1 MASIPLVAL
10 NARTPEQ
17 PDIMQKYGQL
27 MQLRNAQQQSQMQ
40 QQEAPLR
47 LQALQQQTQ
56 VGGLQLQ
63 QQQQV
68 LKDQQAT
75 SAAMQ
80 NWDGK
85 DYNDILPLV
94 LKNGGS
100 AQAVIGLKK
109 SILDQQVQVANA
121 AKATGQGAEAQ
132 IAATLKKNDLVNGAL
147 SPLVDPTKIPDAQL
161 PQALTSTVQSL
172 VQQGALDNQH
182 AQAASQLLQSGD
194 PTTIRN
200 GIQQFTNMLRAG
212 SQITEEALKK
222 AQTAQQQSTQAKTD
236 AEMDYYKQHGGAPGV
251 PVEAQQQ
258 NDWLQKH
265 PGAGPAD
272 YKMWVMRNSP
282 AAIVQ
287 GNQPRGP
294 EQFRCIGFCREQ
306 LPANGPDASWVL
318 SEPGNHDG
326 HHRSRCRTRQATGRR
341 RNHWQQSSTGVE

>member
-1 MASIPLVAL
+1 MGSIPLVAL
-10 NARTPEQ
+10 NVRTPEQ

-27 MQLRNAQQQSQMQ
+27 MQLRNAQQESQMQ

-147 SPLVDPTKIPDAQL
+147 SPLIDPTKIPDAQL

-200 GIQQFTNMLRAG
+200 GIQQFTNTLRAG

-222 AQTAQQQSTQAKTD
+222 AQTGSTAGGDRQDPRLDRSHQSPLFT
-236 AEMDYYKQHGGAPGV
+236 ERGCGGNGHCSGCRADPG
-251 PVEAQQQ
+251 
-258 NDWLQKH
+258 
-265 PGAGPAD
+265 
-272 YKMWVMRNSP
+272 R
-282 AAIVQ
+282 
-287 GNQPRGP
+287 
-294 EQFRCIGFCREQ
+294 
-306 LPANGPDASWVL
+306 
-318 SEPGNHDG
+318 
-326 HHRSRCRTRQATGRR
+326 RSTTGRPEGCR
-341 RNHWQQSSTGVE
+341 RGIGPYAR